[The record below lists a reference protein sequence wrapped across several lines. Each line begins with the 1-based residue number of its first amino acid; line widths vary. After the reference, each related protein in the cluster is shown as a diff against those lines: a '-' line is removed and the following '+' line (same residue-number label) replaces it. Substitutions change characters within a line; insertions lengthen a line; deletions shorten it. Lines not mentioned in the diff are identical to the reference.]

1 VRRELILVA
10 SRKRRH
16 LDRLRIR
23 LVVKE
28 HVEIPVFDTPETH
41 RGYRVVNPGHVQSL
55 LASVLAS
62 TVSARAALETDYRQA
77 STTSTVPTISPTTDT
92 MVPATS

>member
-1 VRRELILVA
+1 MRRELILGT
-10 SRKRRH
+10 SGKRRH

-41 RGYRVVNPGHVQSL
+41 HGCLVVDPAHVQSL
-55 LASVLAS
+55 LASVNAS
-62 TVSARAALETDYRQA
+62 TVSARTAPETDYRQA
-77 STTSTVPTISPTTDT
+77 PTSTVPTVSPTT
-92 MVPATS
+92 VTSAMTR